1 MLTFS
6 SWLLTNDTSV
16 FSIQGPKISVRIIAL
31 MILINIGIGIALI
44 NIGNSVEGLGR
55 SFGS

>member
-6 SWLLTNDTSV
+6 SWILTNDTSV
-16 FSIQGPKISVRIIAL
+16 FSIHGPTISVRIIAL